1 MDNKETHDPSEHPE
15 SPEDP
20 QESGNISSQE
30 VVLMQYHLSS
40 LLSMMN
46 KQQEQIN
53 EFEQLSKEHET
64 LKGMIINAKTETK
77 KLKDEFAKEQDTFQE
92 QMGRLGIDSAEPEPQ
107 STAITTHSFPG
118 NNILRATNVSW
129 LKDSFKKNFANEEL

>member
-1 MDNKETHDPSEHPE
+1 
-15 SPEDP
+15 
-20 QESGNISSQE
+20 
-30 VVLMQYHLSS
+30 
-40 LLSMMN
+40 
-46 KQQEQIN
+46 
-53 EFEQLSKEHET
+53 
-64 LKGMIINAKTETK
+64 MIINAKTETK

-107 STAITTHSFPG
+107 STAITTHSFPR